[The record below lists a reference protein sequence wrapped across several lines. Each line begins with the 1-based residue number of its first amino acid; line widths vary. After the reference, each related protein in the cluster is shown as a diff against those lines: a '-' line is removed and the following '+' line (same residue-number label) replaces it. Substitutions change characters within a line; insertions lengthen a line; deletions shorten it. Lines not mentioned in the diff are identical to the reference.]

1 MVFISHIFHVFHD
14 FALEICAEKPIIL
27 NTLNDLEIERMSDT
41 TKSATRPLS
50 PHLQV
55 YRLPMT
61 ALMSISHR
69 ITGVILAGGCLL
81 VVLFFI
87 GAALGKEEYDYIMGL
102 AATPAGMYFMMAWSF
117 VLYYHLCNGVRHLI
131 WDTVHLL
138 DQDKAI
144 MAGWVVLLTTAGLTA
159 ATWYYAG
166 FLEALK

>member
-1 MVFISHIFHVFHD
+1 MAITSWPRRWSGKTAAQFPTWPNATCDWIERMVFISHIFHVFHD

-69 ITGVILAGGCLL
+69 I
-81 VVLFFI
+81 
-87 GAALGKEEYDYIMGL
+87 
-102 AATPAGMYFMMAWSF
+102 
-117 VLYYHLCNGVRHLI
+117 
-131 WDTVHLL
+131 
-138 DQDKAI
+138 
-144 MAGWVVLLTTAGLTA
+144 
-159 ATWYYAG
+159 
-166 FLEALK
+166 